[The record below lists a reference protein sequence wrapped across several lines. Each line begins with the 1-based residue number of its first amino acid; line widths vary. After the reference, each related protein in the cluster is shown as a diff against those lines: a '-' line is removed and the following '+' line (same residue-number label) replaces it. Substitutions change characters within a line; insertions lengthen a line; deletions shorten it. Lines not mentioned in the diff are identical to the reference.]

1 MDGLDRLTGEGL
13 SSFQRYTNASLNPM
27 MESDS
32 SLCSLNML
40 NGASASFQRVVRNS
54 FQVTDRETLNSLA
67 SFFNGAES
75 LPSKAE
81 SEKRQA
87 SLRQKAKDRYHK
99 ESPFSMNES
108 GRSASHRAPSLPS
121 SRSGAAT
128 TSSPCPF
135 RPPFPVVHIQ
145 QLQYATPDIQG
156 IQLILTSIRL
166 EGTSPAEEKKAAYV
180 TRELLASARE
190 VLA

>member
-75 LPSKAE
+75 LPSKTE

-87 SLRQKAKDRYHK
+87 EIQAMGDCYLPDFEHP
-99 ESPFSMNES
+99 EPFWRFAAALEAAGES
-108 GRSASHRAPSLPS
+108 G
-121 SRSGAAT
+121 T
-128 TSSPCPF
+128 
-135 RPPFPVVHIQ
+135 
-145 QLQYATPDIQG
+145 
-156 IQLILTSIRL
+156 
-166 EGTSPAEEKKAAYV
+166 EGRCGK
-180 TRELLASARE
+180 
-190 VLA
+190 

>member
-13 SSFQRYTNASLNPM
+13 SSFQRYTNATLNPL

-87 SLRQKAKDRYHK
+87 SLRQKAKDRHHK

-108 GRSASHRAPSLPS
+108 GQKRIPSRSIPSLLKERRCDDLFTVPLS
-121 SRSGAAT
+121 AL
-128 TSSPCPF
+128 
-135 RPPFPVVHIQ
+135 PFPVVHPP
-145 QLQYATPDIQG
+145 AVA
-156 IQLILTSIRL
+156 IRH
-166 EGTSPAEEKKAAYV
+166 
-180 TRELLASARE
+180 TRHPRHSAHSH
-190 VLA
+190 VHPS